1 MPPAS
6 QDDLQTGN
14 CKEESSRA
22 LRSTEIYPSLP
33 EQHPRP
39 LRKMLVYALGSLAN
53 AFAKLPSVGLCL
65 NVTKSES
72 LLERYDSSSGHTLT
86 RGTFCV
92 TKYCWGIAS
101 SRLKMYRDF
110 CPVRK
115 INILLDSTIAMEE
128 DD

>member
-39 LRKMLVYALGSLAN
+39 LRVYALWCEGTT
-53 AFAKLPSVGLCL
+53 VGLQL

-72 LLERYDSSSGHTLT
+72 LLERNDSSSGHTLT
-86 RGTFCV
+86 RDTLCV
-92 TKYCWGIAS
+92 TKC
-101 SRLKMYRDF
+101 
-110 CPVRK
+110 C
-115 INILLDSTIAMEE
+115 
-128 DD
+128 